1 MLTHVF
7 LRQGCLYITFTY
19 YVLSSVIFKKD
30 TNKKQFSGAQ
40 DNIITKGS
48 ADSDYRHIFCL

>member
-7 LRQGCLYITFTY
+7 LRQGFLYIIFMY

-40 DNIITKGS
+40 DNIVTKGL
-48 ADSDYRHIFCL
+48 ADSDYRHIFSL

>member
-1 MLTHVF
+1 MLTYVF
-7 LRQGCLYITFTY
+7 LRQGFLYIIFTY

-40 DNIITKGS
+40 DNIITKG
-48 ADSDYRHIFCL
+48 